1 MNAMYVMPAPLAL
14 VLGIA
19 LLVAF
24 AFAMHW
30 VLDRWFTSENR
41 AVHNYVAGT
50 IVGVVGTLYAV
61 VFGFITVVVWQQYV
75 GTRERLALETA
86 AVTDTWH
93 TAVGL
98 PPPVRSRL
106 RRDMFSYAT
115 LMRDEEWAKMRV
127 GGASPRGDGVIM
139 DAIDAVGS
147 FHGNDGGAA
156 SAQVVTLNMLDQ
168 LHDARLRRIDAN
180 RSGALSWLEWFV
192 LSLGA
197 VIVITLC
204 CIFGV
209 ENRRAHMAMTASVA
223 VVVASMFVL
232 IFELQYPYRSGM
244 AIGSAAWL
252 GVIDHIRYME
262 AQSAA
267 MHMRM

>member
-14 VLGIA
+14 VLGVA

-30 VLDRWFTSENR
+30 VLGRWFTSDDL

-61 VFGFITVVVWQQYV
+61 VLGFITVVVWQQYD

-106 RRDMFSYAT
+106 RRDIFSYAT
-115 LMRDEEWAKMRV
+115 LMRDKSGGRCAWAVRARAAMGRSWTRSTPL
-127 GGASPRGDGVIM
+127 GRFTETT
-139 DAIDAVGS
+139 AV
-147 FHGNDGGAA
+147 
-156 SAQVVTLNMLDQ
+156 
-168 LHDARLRRIDAN
+168 
-180 RSGALSWLEWFV
+180 
-192 LSLGA
+192 
-197 VIVITLC
+197 
-204 CIFGV
+204 
-209 ENRRAHMAMTASVA
+209 RRAPKS
-223 VVVASMFVL
+223 
-232 IFELQYPYRSGM
+232 
-244 AIGSAAWL
+244 
-252 GVIDHIRYME
+252 
-262 AQSAA
+262 
-267 MHMRM
+267 